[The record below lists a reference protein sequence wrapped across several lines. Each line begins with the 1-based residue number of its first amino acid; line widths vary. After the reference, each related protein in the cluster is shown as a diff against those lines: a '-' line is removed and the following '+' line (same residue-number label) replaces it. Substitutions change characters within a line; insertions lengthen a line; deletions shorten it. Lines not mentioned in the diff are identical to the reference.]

1 MSDKQ
6 NLEVEVKLRVR
17 DVRALRDRLS
27 VSGWSEKVP
36 RSLEENWTFDFPDQQ
51 LRGKG
56 QLLRIRQFA
65 NQCSLTFKSPP
76 VSLEHTSEHFKV
88 REELETEVQNC
99 QSLRLVLERIGMAV
113 TFRYQKFRTFY
124 SRPIVG
130 QSPRPSLTLDE
141 TPIGDYLEIEGSE
154 NDIELIAAELGYRK
168 EDFITESYGALFLKS
183 SLVKKQRHMVF
194 ADRDRREENP

>member
-17 DVRALRDRLS
+17 DVGALRDRLS
-27 VSGWSEKVP
+27 VLGWSEKVP

-65 NQCSLTFKSPP
+65 NQCSLTFKGPP
-76 VSLEHTSEHFKV
+76 VSFEHTSEHFKV

-124 SRPIVG
+124 SRPLVG

-194 ADRDRREENP
+194 ANRDRREENP

>member
-17 DVRALRDRLS
+17 NVRTLRNRLAAL
-27 VSGWSEKVP
+27 GWTENVA

-51 LRGKG
+51 LRRRG

-65 NQCSLTFKSPP
+65 NQCLLTFKGPP
-76 VSLEHTSEHFKV
+76 VNSEHTSEHFKI

-124 SRPIVG
+124 SRPLIG
-130 QSPRPSLTLDE
+130 QNPRASLTLDE
-141 TPIGDYLEIEGSE
+141 TPIGGYLEIEGSE
-154 NDIELIAAELGYRK
+154 NDIERIAAELGYRK
-168 EDFITESYGALFLKS
+168 EDFITESYIALFLKS
-183 SLVKKQRHMVF
+183 NLVKKQRHMVF